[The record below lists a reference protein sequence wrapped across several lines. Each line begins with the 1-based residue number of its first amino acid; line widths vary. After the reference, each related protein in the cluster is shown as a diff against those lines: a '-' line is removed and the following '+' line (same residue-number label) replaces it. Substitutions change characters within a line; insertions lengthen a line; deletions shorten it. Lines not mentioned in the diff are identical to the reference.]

1 MEVTGGAAGPRGL
14 PFLTGLAS
22 AAMFLASVWVPPAGF
37 MLTLGSPLPVALA
50 AARGG
55 LRGGLTAFLAA
66 AAAVLVIGG
75 PVGASLYVAQL
86 GAPGAVLGLAER
98 ARRPAHAVVGGYV
111 ALAALGTALVFTAL
125 ALATGMSP
133 GAWLH
138 ETVQQTREIIAR
150 AVGPAGSDPQAAVAL
165 QEALD
170 RTAAVLE
177 KLFPGLF
184 TAVTMITGWLNAV
197 ALRRLLQDP
206 GAPSWIGWRAPEPLI
221 WGLLGAGF
229 LGTLGPGAIRVA
241 AWNVFLALGTVYFFQ
256 GLAVMQHLFVTR
268 GFPRL
273 FRGAAYALIFLQ
285 FPVMLL
291 VAAVGAFDLWFDF
304 RARWSPSRPPGEG
317 E

>member
-1 MEVTGGAAGPRGL
+1 M
-14 PFLTGLAS
+14 LTGLAS
-22 AAMFLASVWVPPAGF
+22 AAMFLASVWAPPAGLVF
-37 MLTLGSPLPVALA
+37 TMASPLPVALA

-55 LRGGLTAFLAA
+55 LRGGLTAFLGAT
-66 AAAVLVIGG
+66 AAVLLLGG
-75 PVGASLYVAQL
+75 PVGAALYAAQF

-111 ALAALGTALVFTAL
+111 ALAALGTALVFTVL

-138 ETVQQTREIIAR
+138 ETVQQTRQMIAD
-150 AVGPAGSDPQAAVAL
+150 AVGPAGDDPRAALAL

-170 RTAAVLE
+170 RTDAVLE

-184 TAVTMITGWLNAV
+184 TAVTMLAGWANAV
-197 ALRRLLQDP
+197 ALRRLVHDP
-206 GAPSWIGWRAPEPLI
+206 EAPSWTEWRAPEPLI

-229 LGTLGPGAIRVA
+229 LGTLAPGGLRVA
-241 AWNVFLALGTVYFFQ
+241 AWNVFLALGAVYFLQ

-268 GFPRL
+268 GFPKF

-304 RARWSPSRPPGEG
+304 RARWSPSRPPGKG

>member
-1 MEVTGGAAGPRGL
+1 M
-14 PFLTGLAS
+14 LTGLAS
-22 AAMFLASVWVPPAGF
+22 AAMFLASVWVPPAGLVF
-37 MLTLGSPLPVALA
+37 TMGSPLPVALA

-66 AAAVLVIGG
+66 TAAVLLLGG
-75 PVGASLYVAQL
+75 PVGAALYAAQF

-111 ALAALGTALVFTAL
+111 ALATLGTALVFAVL

-138 ETVQQTREIIAR
+138 ETVQQTRQMIAA
-150 AVGPAGSDPQAAVAL
+150 AVGPAGDDPRAALAL

-184 TAVTMITGWLNAV
+184 TAVTMLAGWANAV
-197 ALRRLLQDP
+197 ALRWLVHDP
-206 GAPSWIGWRAPEPLI
+206 EAPSWTEWRAPEPLI

-229 LGTLGPGAIRVA
+229 LGTLAPGGLRVA
-241 AWNVFLALGTVYFFQ
+241 AWNVFLALGAVYFLQ

-268 GFPRL
+268 GFPK
-273 FRGAAYALIFLQ
+273 FFQGAAYALIFLQ

-304 RARWSPSRPPGEG
+304 RARWSPSRPPGKG